1 MRSSRIIPVTLILI
15 IIAIAIAALI
25 TLARSVFFSDATQT
39 VSDADTSRSALL
51 STAVDHS
58 VTMTVRGS
66 IVADEQFR
74 SYQIAI
80 TPTTRTL
87 TTYTG
92 YLDKQIDQINLAN
105 NTPAYEEFVYALEK
119 ANYVKGSELIGDK
132 NDRRGMCA
140 TGKVYEFSTLTA
152 GKPVKTLWTTSCSN
166 AKGSL
171 NASVS
176 ALASLFQKQ
185 VPGSPITV
193 YNIGL

>member
-1 MRSSRIIPVTLILI
+1 MRNSRIIPVALILI

-25 TLARSVFFSDATQT
+25 TLARAVFFSDTTQT
-39 VSDADTSRSALL
+39 VSDVDTSRTALL
-51 STAVDHS
+51 NTAVDHS

-74 SYQIAI
+74 SYRIAI

-105 NTPAYEEFVYALEK
+105 NTTAYEEFIYALEK
-119 ANYVKGSELIGDK
+119 ANYVKGSELTGDE
-132 NDRRGMCA
+132 NDRRGICA
-140 TGKVYEFSTLTA
+140 TGKVYEFGTLTA
-152 GKPVKTLWTTSCSN
+152 GKSVKTLWTTSCSN

-171 NASVS
+171 NASVT
-176 ALASLFQKQ
+176 ALTALFLKQ
-185 VPGSPITV
+185 VPDSPITV
-193 YNIGL
+193 YKIGL